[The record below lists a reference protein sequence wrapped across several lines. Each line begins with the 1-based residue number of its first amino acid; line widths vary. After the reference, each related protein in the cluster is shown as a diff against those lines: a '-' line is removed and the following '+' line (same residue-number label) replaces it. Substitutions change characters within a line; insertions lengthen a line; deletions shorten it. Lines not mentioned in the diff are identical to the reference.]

1 MTAAEEERQ
10 VDPLVGR
17 IVDGRFE
24 LQQFL
29 GSGAVGSV
37 YRAKDSQTGQAV
49 AVKIWNGTGLDQQ
62 TLGRFRREA
71 LALTTLCHPNI
82 VGVSAWGMVDNLPY
96 VAMEYLEGETLEKML
111 TNRQPLDTE
120 LVLDVSRQ
128 MLSALAYAHGLG
140 VVHRDL
146 KPDNVL
152 VVPTAARA
160 ERTSLRSMESTRTIK
175 LLDFGLAK
183 FLSPEADPVKG
194 ALTMLGMVMGTPLY
208 MAPEQAAG
216 RTIDARVDVYAAGCV
231 VFEMLTGQPPYLGES
246 NGEILRQHMIGPIPK
261 LSDLRRDVVVLPALQ
276 EFLEKALAKSP
287 DDRFADAGQMLAALN
302 ELPRPVLRRPS
313 TMPAPLMA
321 AAPTNDALK
330 LSLGT
335 PPQPPRA
342 PQQPAPRLQ
351 PVAAAPEKAAGRSER
366 LQLIAALV
374 TGVVTALALAY
385 ALLH

>member
-1 MTAAEEERQ
+1 MTAAEEERP
-10 VDPLVGR
+10 VDPLLGR

-37 YRAKDSQTGQAV
+37 YRAKDRENGQTTAL
-49 AVKIWNGTGLDQQ
+49 KIWNASGLDTQ

-82 VGVSAWGMVDNLPY
+82 VGVSAWGMVDELPY
-96 VAMEYLEGETLEKML
+96 VAMEYLEGDTLEGLL
-111 TNRQPLDTE
+111 TSRQPLDTE
-120 LVLDVSRQ
+120 LALDVARQ
-128 MLSALAYAHGLG
+128 TLSALAYAHGLG

-152 VVPTAARA
+152 VMRQQV
-160 ERTSLRSMESTRTIK
+160 ERTERVSMRGSESSGRQIK

-216 RTIDARVDVYAAGCV
+216 RAIDARVDVYAAGCV
-231 VFEMLTGQPPYLGES
+231 LFEMLSGQPPYLGES
-246 NGEILRQHMIGPIPK
+246 NGDILRQHMIAPVPK
-261 LSDLRRDVVVLPALQ
+261 LGDLRSDVVVLPALQ
-276 EFLEKALAKSP
+276 EFLEKALAKAP
-287 DDRFADAGQMLAALN
+287 DHRFSDAGQMLEALN
-302 ELPRPVLRRPS
+302 LLPRPPLRRPS
-313 TMPAPLMA
+313 TLPAPLMA
-321 AAPTNDALK
+321 APANSA
-330 LSLGT
+330 G
-335 PPQPPRA
+335 PQVP
-342 PQQPAPRLQ
+342 
-351 PVAAAPEKAAGRSER
+351 AAPPSTAASSER

>member
-1 MTAAEEERQ
+1 MTVAEEERP
-10 VDPLVGR
+10 VDPLLGR

-37 YRAKDSQTGQAV
+37 YRAKDRTNGQSA
-49 AVKIWNGTGLDQQ
+49 ALKIWNASGLDEQ
-62 TLGRFRREA
+62 TLGRFQREA
-71 LALTTLCHPNI
+71 GALTTLCHPNI
-82 VGVSAWGMVDNLPY
+82 VGVSAWGLVDDLPF
-96 VAMEYLEGETLEKML
+96 VAMEYLEGDTLESL
-111 TNRQPLDTE
+111 LSSRQPLDTE
-120 LVLDVSRQ
+120 LALDVARQ

-152 VVPTAARA
+152 VMRQRPP
-160 ERTSLRSMESTRTIK
+160 ERSDRVSMRSSEASTRQIK

-216 RTIDARVDVYAAGCV
+216 RAIDARVDVYASGCV
-231 VFEMLTGQPPYLGES
+231 LFEMLSGQPPYLGES
-246 NGEILRQHMIGPIPK
+246 NGEILRQHMIASVPK
-261 LSDLRRDVVVLPALQ
+261 LGDLRSDVVVLPPLQ
-276 EFLEKALAKSP
+276 EFLEKALAKAP
-287 DDRFADAGQMLAALN
+287 DHRFSDAGQMLEALN
-302 ELPRPVLRRPS
+302 LLPRPPLRRPS
-313 TMPAPLMA
+313 TLPAPLMA
-321 AAPTNDALK
+321 AAANIDATQLPGMT
-330 LSLGT
+330 S
-335 PPQPPRA
+335 A
-342 PQQPAPRLQ
+342 S
-351 PVAAAPEKAAGRSER
+351 AAASER

>member
-10 VDPLVGR
+10 VDPLLGR
-17 IVDGRFE
+17 IVDNRFE

-37 YRAKDSQTGQAV
+37 YRAKDRTNGQFV
-49 AVKIWNGTGLDQQ
+49 ALKVWNASGLDEQ

-82 VGVSAWGMVDNLPY
+82 VGVSAWGLVDELPY
-96 VAMEYLEGETLEKML
+96 VAMEYLEGDTLEGL
-111 TNRQPLDTE
+111 LSSRLPLDTD
-120 LVLDVSRQ
+120 LALDIARQ
-128 MLSALAYAHGLG
+128 MLNALAYAHGLG

-152 VVPTAARA
+152 VMRQPP
-160 ERTSLRSMESTRTIK
+160 ERTDRLSLRLSESSARPIK

-194 ALTMLGMVMGTPLY
+194 ALTMLGMIMGTPLY

-216 RTIDARVDVYAAGCV
+216 RAIDARVDVYAAGCV
-231 VFEMLTGQPPYLGES
+231 VFEMLSGQPPYLGES
-246 NGEILRQHMIGPIPK
+246 NGEILRQHMIAPVPK
-261 LSDLRRDVVVLPALQ
+261 LGDLRRDVVVLPALQ
-276 EFLEKALAKSP
+276 DFLERALAKSP
-287 DDRFADAGQMLAALN
+287 DDRFADAGQMLEALN
-302 ELPRPVLRRPS
+302 ALPRPPLRRPS
-313 TMPAPLMA
+313 TVPAPLMA
-321 AAPTNDALK
+321 AAANVDAF
-330 LSLGT
+330 
-335 PPQPPRA
+335 RA
-342 PQQPAPRLQ
+342 PTASAPAS
-351 PVAAAPEKAAGRSER
+351 APSER
-366 LQLIAALV
+366 MQLIAALV

>member
-10 VDPLVGR
+10 VDPLLGR
-17 IVDGRFE
+17 IVDSRFE

-37 YRAKDSQTGQAV
+37 YRAKDRTNGQPV
-49 AVKIWNGTGLDQQ
+49 AVKVWNASGLDEQ

-71 LALTTLCHPNI
+71 LALTTLRHPNI
-82 VGVSAWGMVDNLPY
+82 VGVSAWGMLDELPY
-96 VAMEYLEGETLEKML
+96 VAMEYLEGDTLEGL
-111 TNRQPLDTE
+111 LSSRQPLDTE
-120 LVLDVSRQ
+120 LVLDIARQ

-152 VVPTAARA
+152 VMRQAP
-160 ERTSLRSMESTRTIK
+160 ERSERLSLRVSETSARPIK

-216 RTIDARVDVYAAGCV
+216 RAIDARVDVYAAGCV
-231 VFEMLTGQPPYLGES
+231 VFEMLSGQPPYLGES
-246 NGEILRQHMIGPIPK
+246 NGEILRQHMIAPVPK
-261 LSDLRRDVVVLPALQ
+261 LADLRRDVVVLPALQ
-276 EFLEKALAKSP
+276 EFLDKALAKSP
-287 DDRFADAGQMLAALN
+287 DDRFTDAGQMLEGLN
-302 ELPRPVLRRPS
+302 ALPRPPVRRPS
-313 TMPAPLMA
+313 TLPAPLMA
-321 AAPTNDALK
+321 A
-330 LSLGT
+330 
-335 PPQPPRA
+335 
-342 PQQPAPRLQ
+342 PANVDGPRLE
-351 PVAAAPEKAAGRSER
+351 AAPASTSAPSER

>member
-10 VDPLVGR
+10 ADPLLGR

-24 LQQFL
+24 LQKFL

-37 YRAKDSQTGQAV
+37 YRAKDRTTGQPA
-49 AVKIWNGTGLDQQ
+49 ALKIWNTTGLDEQ
-62 TLGRFRREA
+62 TLGRFRRESQ
-71 LALTTLCHPNI
+71 ALTTLCHPNI
-82 VGVSAWGMVDNLPY
+82 VGVSAWGMVDGLPY
-96 VAMEYLEGETLEKML
+96 VAMEYLEGETLEELL
-111 TNRQPLDTE
+111 TSRQPLDTDFA
-120 LVLDVSRQ
+120 LDVARQ

-152 VVPTAARA
+152 VMRAPA
-160 ERTSLRSMESTRTIK
+160 ERIERASLRSTESPSRQIK

-183 FLSPEADPVKG
+183 FLSPDADPVKG

-231 VFEMLTGQPPYLGES
+231 VFEMLSGQPPYLGES
-246 NGEILRQHMIGPIPK
+246 NGEILRQHMIAPVPK
-261 LSDLRRDVVVLPALQ
+261 LGDVRRDVVILPPLQ

-287 DDRFADAGQMLAALN
+287 DGRFADAGQMLEALN
-302 ELPRPVLRRPS
+302 ALPRPPLRKAS
-313 TMPAPLMA
+313 TLPAPLMA
-321 AAPTNDALK
+321 A
-330 LSLGT
+330 
-335 PPQPPRA
+335 
-342 PQQPAPRLQ
+342 PANL
-351 PVAAAPEKAAGRSER
+351 AAPAAPPAAPAKSSSAPSER

>member
-10 VDPLVGR
+10 VDPLLGR
-17 IVDGRFE
+17 IVDNRFE
-24 LQQFL
+24 LQHFL

-37 YRAKDSQTGQAV
+37 YRAKDRQTGQSA
-49 AVKIWNGTGLDQQ
+49 AVKIWNATGLDEQ

-71 LALTTLCHPNI
+71 LALTTLRHPNI
-82 VGVSAWGMVDNLPY
+82 VGVSAWGMVDNLPF
-96 VAMEYLEGETLEKML
+96 VAMEYLEGETLESLL
-111 TNRQPLDTE
+111 TSRQPLDSE
-120 LVLDVSRQ
+120 LAIDVARQ
-128 MLSALAYAHGLG
+128 MLNALAYAHGLG

-152 VVPTAARA
+152 VMPQTVRL
-160 ERTSLRSMESTRTIK
+160 ERVSLRVSETSARPIK

-216 RTIDARVDVYAAGCV
+216 RAIDARVDVYAAGCV
-231 VFEMLTGQPPYLGES
+231 LFEMMSGQPPYLGES
-246 NGEILRQHMIGPIPK
+246 NGEILRQHMIAPIPK
-261 LSDLRRDVVVLPALQ
+261 LGDLRRDVVVLPALQ

-287 DDRFADAGQMLAALN
+287 DDRFADAGQMLEALN
-302 ELPRPVLRRPS
+302 GLPRPPVRRPS
-313 TMPAPLMA
+313 TLPAPLMA
-321 AAPTNDALK
+321 AAANAVDLP
-330 LSLGT
+330 SL
-335 PPQPPRA
+335 PVA
-342 PQQPAPRLQ
+342 PAPSSG
-351 PVAAAPEKAAGRSER
+351 PSER

>member
-1 MTAAEEERQ
+1 MTAAKEERQ
-10 VDPLVGR
+10 ADPLLGR
-17 IVDGRFE
+17 IVDARFE
-24 LQQFL
+24 LQKFL
-29 GSGAVGSV
+29 GAGAVGSV
-37 YRAKDSQTGQAV
+37 YRAKDRTNGQPA
-49 AVKIWNGTGLDQQ
+49 ALKIWNTTGLDNQ

-82 VGVSAWGMVDNLPY
+82 VGVSAWGMVDDLPY
-96 VAMEYLEGETLEKML
+96 VAMEFLEGETLEEL
-111 TNRQPLDTE
+111 VSSRQPLDTD
-120 LVLDVSRQ
+120 LALDIARQ
-128 MLSALAYAHGLG
+128 MLGALAYAHGLG

-152 VVPTAARA
+152 VLRA
-160 ERTSLRSMESTRTIK
+160 QPERMDRASLRLVETPLRPIK

-231 VFEMLTGQPPYLGES
+231 VFEMLSGQPPYLGES
-246 NGEILRQHMIGPIPK
+246 NGEILRQHMIAPVPK
-261 LSDLRRDVVVLPALQ
+261 LGEMRRDVVVLPALQ

-287 DDRFADAGQMLAALN
+287 DDRFADAGRMLEALN
-302 ELPRPVLRRPS
+302 ALPRPPIRKPS
-313 TMPAPLMA
+313 TVPAPLMA
-321 AAPTNDALK
+321 APANAAVVSAPAA
-330 LSLGT
+330 
-335 PPQPPRA
+335 PRA
-342 PQQPAPRLQ
+342 SGGP
-351 PVAAAPEKAAGRSER
+351 SER

>member
-1 MTAAEEERQ
+1 MTAAEEERR
-10 VDPLVGR
+10 VDPLLGR

-37 YRAKDSQTGQAV
+37 YRAKDRENGQNTAL
-49 AVKIWNGTGLDQQ
+49 KIWNASGLDEQ

-82 VGVSAWGMVDNLPY
+82 VGVSAWGVVDELPF
-96 VAMEYLEGETLEKML
+96 VAMEYLEGDTLEGL
-111 TNRQPLDTE
+111 LSSRQPLDTE
-120 LVLDVSRQ
+120 LALDVARQ

-152 VVPTAARA
+152 VMLQPPDRIDRVSMRIAETSARP
-160 ERTSLRSMESTRTIK
+160 IK

-216 RTIDARVDVYAAGCV
+216 RAIDARVDVYAAGCV
-231 VFEMLTGQPPYLGES
+231 LFEMLTGQPPYLGET
-246 NGEILRQHMIGPIPK
+246 NGEILRQHMIGPVPK
-261 LSDLRRDVVVLPALQ
+261 LGDLRKDVVVMPALQ
-276 EFLEKALAKSP
+276 EFLEKALAKAP
-287 DDRFADAGQMLAALN
+287 DDRFADAGQMLEALN
-302 ELPRPVLRRPS
+302 LLPRPALRRPS

-321 AAPTNDALK
+321 APANVDL
-330 LSLGT
+330 
-335 PPQPPRA
+335 PQ
-342 PQQPAPRLQ
+342 L
-351 PVAAAPEKAAGRSER
+351 PVAPASNGTSSER